1 MTDCACATMTTP
13 LWTPHSGSESVR
25 SSYSLTS
32 VLSPLSSVRQPPSSS
47 SSSSSSSAG
56 DAARFVSMS
65 EVVFPPSPP
74 HPQPCPQ
81 RQVLRPSPLQQQQ
94 QHRKQ
99 EEQLQ
104 PREEVPMVDDAPQ
117 PALECD
123 LPEARARTVA
133 PQQQQQQQQRM
144 RRPREE
150 PTADAEAKAREPDE
164 TQTRRDSAPRL
175 TREQRALLCRE
186 EGHAKAPPPPTPW
199 LVRAT
204 RPLWQPL
211 CATLRWVLAQVLGW

>member
-47 SSSSSSSAG
+47 SSSSSAG
-56 DAARFVSMS
+56 DAARFVRMS
-65 EVVFPPSPP
+65 EAVFPPSPP

-81 RQVLRPSPLQQQQ
+81 PQVLRPSPLQQQQ

-117 PALECD
+117 TALECD

-133 PQQQQQQQQRM
+133 PQQQQQQQRM

-186 EGHAKAPPPPTPW
+186 EGHAKAPPPPPPW